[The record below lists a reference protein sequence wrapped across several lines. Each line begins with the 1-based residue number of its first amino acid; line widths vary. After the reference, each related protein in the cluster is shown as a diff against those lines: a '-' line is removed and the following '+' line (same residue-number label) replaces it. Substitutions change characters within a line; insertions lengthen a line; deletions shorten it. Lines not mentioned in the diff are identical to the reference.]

1 MAPPPSPQDPTHLRL
16 PSITSP
22 TGSVHTPF
30 PPSPAR
36 SPFPRLTGNTFEAQ
50 EPLKRAPS
58 GPAPDFSDLYF
69 SELLSYSLER
79 LNKEPELLQE
89 DRERVKRQVTESAV
103 EHYAAFIEATRS
115 LGTIHDELTT
125 FEGTLEA
132 LGASLPKFSGA
143 CEGFRVSVRDVM
155 GRRAENQQ
163 LLGQQHAVLGLL
175 EVPQLMDACVRNGN
189 YDEALDFQAFMNRL
203 GALHGNMAV
212 VKDLVEEVQGV
223 TNLMLRQLV
232 QKLKSS
238 IQLPECLSV
247 IGYLRR
253 LGLFTER
260 ELRLC
265 FLGCREEW
273 IGGLVAD
280 LDDGNPY
287 EYLKRVTDVHRL
299 HLFDVVMQYWAVFST
314 EGADGSK
321 GVGECGLLSSWA
333 LHRVVLLLE
342 SLKTFLPQVSEGSNV
357 ASLLEHCMYCG
368 MSLGRVGLDFRGLLA
383 SVFEPCMLDIF
394 SSRLVAAVDSFGS
407 LLESHKWVAMPAMT
421 SGQDQNQGGSDTGEG
436 GKDGRPPHALLEHLP
451 IATFVNGMLA
461 ALNELRHCAPVAL
474 MQPVAKLMQD
484 SLESVALRLA
494 HYKVTHGLNASQGA
508 VFHSACESL
517 ADVAAPYL
525 ADCLNRVY
533 DGAGKMMD
541 ITSAVE
547 PLKDATVG

>member
-394 SSRLVAAVDSFGS
+394 SAGW
-407 LLESHKWVAMPAMT
+407 LLQWTVLGPCWSPTNGWPCQHDFWTRSEPGGQRHWRGRQRRQAT
-421 SGQDQNQGGSDTGEG
+421 SCTAGA
-436 GKDGRPPHALLEHLP
+436 PPHCDVRQWHAGSIER
-451 IATFVNGMLA
+451 TA
-461 ALNELRHCAPVAL
+461 ALCASCFNA
-474 MQPVAKLMQD
+474 A
-484 SLESVALRLA
+484 SCEINARLSG
-494 HYKVTHGLNASQGA
+494 KCGFASGTLQGHTWPKCLQGA